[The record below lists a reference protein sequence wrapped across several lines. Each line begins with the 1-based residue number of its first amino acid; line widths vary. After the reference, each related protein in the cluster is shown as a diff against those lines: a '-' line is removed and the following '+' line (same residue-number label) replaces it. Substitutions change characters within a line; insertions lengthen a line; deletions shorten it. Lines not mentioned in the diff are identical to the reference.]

1 MKWRGRGGTR
11 EGWKKEEE
19 HKRYASYGW
28 ETTCLAVV
36 FVYTV
41 IEENHSLDMT
51 VNKRAETTH
60 DIPWLQG
67 MGMGTGQG
75 TLPETLWPELHFK
88 GHSCEAFATDIELTS
103 D

>member
-67 MGMGTGQG
+67 MGTGQG

-103 D
+103 A